1 MVLNL
6 YICTA
11 TLQNWQ
17 PPIKG
22 PCANYRLENVKNGI
36 LEDSE
41 TKANNGTS
49 KQVGQTTTHPF
60 HPPPDS
66 LHPRVFII
74 FCTTSQAFSFLL
86 RPPLKMWQWDI
97 KTAFCNLHQHF
108 YHPTTHR
115 HSHHRQPSRS
125 TATTT
130 WFSYLHTY
138 VSVSHKY
145 RYTDTPTPPPTAHCL
160 GSLLR
165 LFAHLIT
172 HAYASFHFAVL
183 PHQSNHPT
191 THRPTGGQGSIAIS
205 EPPRWDRPTTEIDT
219 GAHSGKIVQNGGH
232 HCNPNQ

>member
-1 MVLNL
+1 MCKKKWTNQYRLYRQSLFPMRFPFKTLLCKKLSDRHFLNMVLNL
-6 YICTA
+6 YICTD

-66 LHPRVFII
+66 PHPQVFII

-145 RYTDTPTPPPTAHCL
+145 RYTDTPTPPPTASAASCVF
-160 GSLLR
+160 LR
-165 LFAHLIT
+165 T
-172 HAYASFHFAVL
+172 
-183 PHQSNHPT
+183 
-191 THRPTGGQGSIAIS
+191 
-205 EPPRWDRPTTEIDT
+205 
-219 GAHSGKIVQNGGH
+219 
-232 HCNPNQ
+232 